1 MRDRIHLFLDGD
13 IPREALTPEE
23 RAQLRT
29 YERTIDAV
37 RETVP
42 TRSGVDLAPAV
53 MARIEAS
60 EGARASATTRPAE
73 ESGAPT
79 DSRGGGL
86 WRWLWSPRSIR
97 VELRPAYGVAA
108 ALLAAVLLV
117 GDRAIAP
124 PSPTAVSE
132 GAPAVSQGQ
141 ADAGAIVLVQF
152 RVEAPDAR
160 SVALAG
166 DFSQWRPEHPLHEVT
181 EGVWVAVV
189 ALPPGVHDYAF
200 LVDGEHW
207 VADPLAAQV
216 ADGFGGMN
224 SRIALPAAPVGA
236 SS

>member
-1 MRDRIHLFLDGD
+1 MGDRIHLFLDGE

-23 RAQLRT
+23 RAQLRE

-37 RETVP
+37 RDAIP
-42 TRSGVDLAPAV
+42 TESGVDLAPAV
-53 MARIEAS
+53 MARIEAW
-60 EGARASATTRPAE
+60 EGSGASASTGSAEHSGVRPA
-73 ESGAPT
+73 G
-79 DSRGGGL
+79 RGGGL

-97 VELRPAYGVAA
+97 VQLRPAYGVAMA
-108 ALLAAVLLV
+108 FLVAGLLV
-117 GDRAIAP
+117 GDRVSAP
-124 PSPTAVSE
+124 PSQTAASE
-132 GAPAVSQGQ
+132 GAAAEAQ
-141 ADAGAIVLVQF
+141 ADAGPMVLVQF

-166 DFSQWRPEHPLHEVT
+166 DFSQWRPDHHLHEVA

-200 LVDGEHW
+200 VVDGEHW

-216 ADGFGGMN
+216 ADGFGGVN
-224 SRIALPAAPVGA
+224 SRIALPASPTGV